1 MLKPR
6 PRGDHAHFPNLSIMV
21 HRKAGKTT
29 WATMTRLWY
38 DGCEISSAEQFEAGE
53 HVEVALG
60 RMGNIRARVT
70 GCKDG
75 TVFIRFDEECP
86 V

>member
-6 PRGDHAHFPNLSIMV
+6 SRRDNGHTPNLSVLV
-21 HRKAGKTT
+21 HRESGERT

-38 DGCEISSAEQFEAGE
+38 DGCEISSQEKFKAGE
-53 HVEVALG
+53 HVEVAIG
-60 RMGNIRARVT
+60 RMGNIRAHVT
-70 GCKDG
+70 ASKDG
-75 TVFIRFDEECP
+75 TVFVRFDEECP